1 MQFYCA
7 KVYITCVLM
16 ALTLSVVGEERGIR
30 ATD

>member
-7 KVYITCVLM
+7 KVYSVLM
-16 ALTLSVVGEERGIR
+16 ALTLNAVGEEKGIR